1 MEGAESRSPRQ
12 TRSDQGFSGGLETE
26 ECQEGGEGRRRGLC
40 DRGNSL
46 SLSGSEPDFLPL
58 ILRPRTLVGVILV
71 RVSDQVWWMGRHGV
85 QYQQSPG
92 PWVASH
98 HDANWVPV
106 LKSGLIWVRCKRS
119 PGPIPPRVSCLGRFI
134 WVADRNAVRV
144 HSDASCRTAS
154 AFPMP
159 AKAEPANRDTAGG
172 DPGRAEGTAGS
183 TFGPFHSV
191 FTKVP
196 RVPLF
201 RGCGADPPARLLGGA
216 HKGHPRG
223 AHGPE
228 EVGPVP
234 TSKSTSKSTT
244 KRPSKPGQESPTRPF
259 RGTFALLPPEATR
272 WQCEGQCG
280 RTLPRAKFPTTAR
293 GMHPLVGRV
302 VSAPERRTAE
312 CRECRNE
319 RQGREERALERAA
332 AAALS
337 N

>member
-1 MEGAESRSPRQ
+1 MQLGRVEGAESRSPRQ

-154 AFPMP
+154 ASH
-159 AKAEPANRDTAGG
+159 AGQSRTGEPGHRRRR
-172 DPGRAEGTAGS
+172 PGKGRRYCGQYFRPLS
-183 TFGPFHSV
+183 LRFH
-191 FTKVP
+191 
-196 RVPLF
+196 
-201 RGCGADPPARLLGGA
+201 
-216 HKGHPRG
+216 
-223 AHGPE
+223 
-228 EVGPVP
+228 
-234 TSKSTSKSTT
+234 KSA
-244 KRPSKPGQESPTRPF
+244 Q
-259 RGTFALLPPEATR
+259 
-272 WQCEGQCG
+272 
-280 RTLPRAKFPTTAR
+280 
-293 GMHPLVGRV
+293 
-302 VSAPERRTAE
+302 SAPFPGVRRRPT
-312 CRECRNE
+312 
-319 RQGREERALERAA
+319 G
-332 AAALS
+332 
-337 N
+337 